1 MHPGHVLPNCQE
13 FVTCSVSPIR
23 LVMGYPQERGRAASV
38 SEKTPPRVH
47 ARAQFPMPAA
57 KSVPS
62 GAHSKQTA
70 RESERRTRHIAWPS
84 RRRNR
89 FLHGRLRFLTPPN
102 AWLLPPTGTACAWLR
117 GRQVR
122 SRSPIGT
129 GTALAHAF
137 YAREPRAP
145 PPRRH
150 IFRVP
155 APPAADSVQTPQWAP
170 PPRAGHVRT
179 SAPIATVLR
188 ARTELTSG
196 DPNHTRPAPTA
207 RSATPGRGCHHP
219 PAQQSRSQF
228 QSIRF

>member
-1 MHPGHVLPNCQE
+1 MGETDGEDSSELRQGRQSKPH
-13 FVTCSVSPIR
+13 SPC
-23 LVMGYPQERGRAASV
+23 RAG
-38 SEKTPPRVH
+38 P
-47 ARAQFPMPAA
+47 FP
-57 KSVPS
+57 
-62 GAHSKQTA
+62 SKKK
-70 RESERRTRHIAWPS
+70 
-84 RRRNR
+84 
-89 FLHGRLRFLTPPN
+89 TPPN